1 VATIGDSTFFH
12 SGMPALLNMVHNQ
25 SRGVVIIMDNGT
37 TAMTGHQDN
46 PGTDW
51 TLQGKDAPH
60 VELEPLVCA
69 MGVKKVLT
77 VNAFDIGEVESG
89 LKECLAYDG
98 PSVLIT
104 EGLCAQLDRTPKSS
118 YMVNPDKCIAC
129 GACLKLGCPAIVKS
143 DKVDEKTGKPKAEID
158 PGLCVGCDICRQ
170 VCPVEAI
177 QISKD
182 RETQGER

>member
-1 VATIGDSTFFH
+1 
-12 SGMPALLNMVHNQ
+12 
-25 SRGVVIIMDNGT
+25 
-37 TAMTGHQDN
+37 
-46 PGTDW
+46 
-51 TLQGKDAPH
+51 
-60 VELEPLVCA
+60 ELEPLVRA

-104 EGLCAQLDRTPKSS
+104 EGLCAQLDRTPKTS
-118 YMVNPDKCIAC
+118 YRVNPDKCIAC
-129 GACLKLGCPAIVKS
+129 GVCLKLGCPAIVKA

-158 PGLCVGCDICRQ
+158 PGLCVGCAICRQ

-177 QISKD
+177 QVSKD